1 MRKRLIPEDRPVSD
15 SPDDVWLRLD
25 ERADVEISSEDAAH
39 PIESA
44 LSPGTGTGT
53 GTGWRAAVPGRQTI
67 RLIFVQ
73 PQELHRI
80 RLRFVETAVQRTQEY
95 LLRWSADGQTFHEIV
110 RQQWN
115 FSPQGSTSQTEDH
128 QVDLPGAKVLELIIT
143 PDIGNQAALASLA
156 EMRLG

>member
-44 LSPGTGTGT
+44 LLP

-115 FSPQGSTSQTEDH
+115 FSPQGSTSQTEEH
-128 QVDLPGAKVLELIIT
+128 HVDLAGLKVLELIIT
-143 PDIGNQAALASLA
+143 PDIGNHEALASLA
-156 EMRLG
+156 EMRLA

>member
-44 LSPGTGTGT
+44 LLP
-53 GTGWRAAVPGRQTI
+53 GTGWRAAVPGRQRI
-67 RLIFVQ
+67 RLLFVQ